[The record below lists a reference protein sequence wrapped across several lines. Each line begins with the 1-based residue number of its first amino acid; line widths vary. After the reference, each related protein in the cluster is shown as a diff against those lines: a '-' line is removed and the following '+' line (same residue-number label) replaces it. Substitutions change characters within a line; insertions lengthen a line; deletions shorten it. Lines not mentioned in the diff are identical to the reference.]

1 MPDEL
6 PEGHIQM
13 GGKWQHMALP
23 GEEAPAPR
31 GRGRRGEP
39 AVTEEPAAE
48 EEEAADPDYYED
60 EDDQTS

>member
-13 GGKWQHMALP
+13 ADKFRGMTSA
-23 GEEAPAPR
+23 GEAAPASR

-39 AVTEEPAAE
+39 AVTEEPAE
-48 EEEAADPDYYED
+48 EEEI
-60 EDDQTS
+60 TSE

>member
-13 GGKWQHMALP
+13 ADKFRGMTSAE
-23 GEEAPAPR
+23 EEAPASR

-39 AVTEEPAAE
+39 AVTEEPAEEPAE
-48 EEEAADPDYYED
+48 EEETT
-60 EDDQTS
+60 TSE

>member
-13 GGKWQHMALP
+13 AGKYSGMASA
-23 GEEAPAPR
+23 GEAAPASR

-39 AVTEEPAAE
+39 AVTEEQE
-48 EEEAADPDYYED
+48 EETT
-60 EDDQTS
+60 TSE

>member
-13 GGKWQHMALP
+13 GDKYRQM
-23 GEEAPAPR
+23 APAEGQAPATTPR

-39 AVTEEPAAE
+39 AVTEEPAEEEQE
-48 EEEAADPDYYED
+48 EEET
-60 EDDQTS
+60 TSE